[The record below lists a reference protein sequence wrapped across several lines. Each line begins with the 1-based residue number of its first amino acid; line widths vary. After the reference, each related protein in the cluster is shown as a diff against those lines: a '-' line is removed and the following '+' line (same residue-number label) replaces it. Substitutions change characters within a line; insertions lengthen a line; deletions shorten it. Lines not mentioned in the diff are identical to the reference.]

1 VQLKCVTGKIDR
13 CFEREAIG
21 AEDFEAEFTGVALG
35 VDRESQERESE
46 EQDTEVEKLAH
57 G

>member
-35 VDRESQERESE
+35 VNRESQERESE